1 MCCAKSALVSSEI
14 LTLFVNTL
22 TIDYK
27 YSRPIMLNVTQQFEA
42 LLSQKQETF
51 SGFFLAFL
59 KCALNLEHF
68 EKKDEY
74 PSLVISKVIDSER
87 GGYLNV

>member
-1 MCCAKSALVSSEI
+1 
-14 LTLFVNTL
+14 
-22 TIDYK
+22 
-27 YSRPIMLNVTQQFEA
+27 MLNFTQQLEA
-42 LLSQKQETF
+42 LLSQKQKTF
-51 SGFFLAFL
+51 SGFFIAFL

-74 PSLVISKVIDSER
+74 SSLVICKIIDSER

>member
-1 MCCAKSALVSSEI
+1 M
-14 LTLFVNTL
+14 LTLFFDTL
-22 TIDYK
+22 TTDDK
-27 YSRPIMLNVTQQFEA
+27 YSRRNMVNFTQQLEA
-42 LLSQKQETF
+42 LLSQKQKTF
-51 SGFFLAFL
+51 SRFFLAFL

-74 PSLVISKVIDSER
+74 PSLVISRVIDSER

>member
-1 MCCAKSALVSSEI
+1 M
-14 LTLFVNTL
+14 TT
-22 TIDYK
+22 DDK
-27 YSRPIMLNVTQQFEA
+27 YSRRNMLNFTQQLEA
-42 LLSQKQETF
+42 PLHQKQKTF
-51 SGFFLAFL
+51 SRLFLAFL

-74 PSLVISKVIDSER
+74 PSLVISRIIDSER